1 MEESLKFAPETMDK
15 VGLLRMYLEEGMSI
29 DETMKK
35 MKISEENFFQ
45 LYELALSDEYKTL
58 MEQAEQERV
67 NNFFYLIDERCKER
81 EKEIEEKE
89 KRNKE
94 NINLLSVLT
103 EEDLSQAV
111 VFVVEYSI
119 NLSEVKY
126 YYLGSYKTICDKFW
140 VTYVP
145 DMSEQAICQTIKERM
160 REKGFH
166 NVRNLKLLSP
176 VVAYMEY
183 LEAIKAKK
191 KKDLVSFEAD
201 NYFINIAKKRI
212 GL

>member
-176 VVAYMEY
+176 IVAYMEY
-183 LEAIKAKK
+183 LEAIKNKK
-191 KKDLVSFEAD
+191 KKDLLSFETD
-201 NYFINIAKKRI
+201 NYFIDIAKKRI

>member
-126 YYLGSYKTICDKFW
+126 YYLT
-140 VTYVP
+140 
-145 DMSEQAICQTIKERM
+145 
-160 REKGFH
+160 
-166 NVRNLKLLSP
+166 
-176 VVAYMEY
+176 
-183 LEAIKAKK
+183 
-191 KKDLVSFEAD
+191 
-201 NYFINIAKKRI
+201 
-212 GL
+212 